1 MRYLAVFLL
10 VIVGFAV
17 KGQSKMNSSEIGY
30 VYDLENEFLIGHRA
44 ASDNDNYKI
53 FLKFTLNSGNVKI
66 SDYMITY
73 DLRDSYMADK
83 KPNSEVR
90 LDSANLIYTGFREF
104 IYQIEFERTDDQSL
118 AVFEIYNIPKNRR
131 FKYDI
136 PLVEDGA
143 TPPPF
148 LLYDATIN
156 IPYFD
161 NYINKGRQIRIGNVF
176 ARDDNFEINGVNNN
190 QPIPM
195 PPFDDSARQL
205 ADAVK
210 IDTLYG
216 ARQNELFTFHNQ
228 GYYTINSSNDR
239 SKKLDIYVSDEFYPY
254 FGKYEQMMSPLIF
267 LSTNDEFEA
276 MRNAADGRD
285 GFENFVQETIS
296 SNERV
301 AKDFIKY
308 YYRRIRKS
316 ARLFTED
323 REGWKT
329 DRGMIY
335 QIFGDPLQVFRNETT
350 ELWVYTST
358 SGGRLRFTF
367 DILHEDGVKKHRLL
381 RGKRYREDWM
391 TAVTQWRAGRIIE

>member
-1 MRYLAVFLL
+1 M
-10 VIVGFAV
+10 
-17 KGQSKMNSSEIGY
+17 
-30 VYDLENEFLIGHRA
+30 
-44 ASDNDNYKI
+44 
-53 FLKFTLNSGNVKI
+53 
-66 SDYMITY
+66 
-73 DLRDSYMADK
+73 
-83 KPNSEVR
+83 P
-90 LDSANLIYTGFREF
+90 SAPE
-104 IYQIEFERTDDQSL
+104 
-118 AVFEIYNIPKNRR
+118 
-131 FKYDI
+131 
-136 PLVEDGA
+136 
-143 TPPPF
+143 
-148 LLYDATIN
+148 
-156 IPYFD
+156 
-161 NYINKGRQIRIGNVF
+161 
-176 ARDDNFEINGVNNN
+176 
-190 QPIPM
+190 
-195 PPFDDSARQL
+195 